1 VFFDEER
8 YAAVRDHI
16 GPKAV
21 LIALMNGPAGESG
34 FPPSVQTVYTPLT
47 SLAVAKLFDKKVC
60 ADTDDPTDGACS
72 GLKLSRVRM
81 LVVDDNEINLMIA
94 ENLLLSYGGEV
105 DTAESGPKAIELVK
119 AGEYDIVFMDHMMP
133 GMDGVDATRLI
144 RALPGEKYARLPIV
158 ALTANVV
165 GDVRGMFLQSGM
177 NDFLAKPIGI
187 RELELVLKEWLPHE
201 KWELDEARDA
211 ARASC
216 L

>member
-1 VFFDEER
+1 
-8 YAAVRDHI
+8 
-16 GPKAV
+16 
-21 LIALMNGPAGESG
+21 
-34 FPPSVQTVYTPLT
+34 
-47 SLAVAKLFDKKVC
+47 
-60 ADTDDPTDGACS
+60 
-72 GLKLSRVRM
+72 M